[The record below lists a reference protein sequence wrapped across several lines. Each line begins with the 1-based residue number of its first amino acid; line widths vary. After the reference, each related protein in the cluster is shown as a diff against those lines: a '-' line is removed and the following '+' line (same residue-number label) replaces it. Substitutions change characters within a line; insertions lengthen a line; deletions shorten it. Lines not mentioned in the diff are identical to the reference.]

1 MRKLGDVYAKKHIDT
16 QAATLAKVQ
25 GVTYGNKLK
34 DLEAEALVVT
44 PFNTLAEVEE
54 NNLATHFKK

>member
-1 MRKLGDVYAKKHIDT
+1 M
-16 QAATLAKVQ
+16 KVQ
-25 GVTYGNKLK
+25 DETYGNKLK